1 MLRQRSS
8 ITPSLFHMLGAND
21 PMAKNL
27 VNKEYVFKKSTLFR
41 EFDTCNNFTEH
52 FLNVKIRYFISFG
65 VLEPFKNKEVKSLPK
80 TGTYALKLL
89 ILSQRRGITMDK
101 DQQKG
106 VSPLAKYS
114 SMGVELVLVLCLA
127 AWLGRWLDAQYQVE
141 SGLFTIFLMLFALVG
156 SMYRLI
162 KRLMH
167 EQNKK

>member
-1 MLRQRSS
+1 M
-8 ITPSLFHMLGAND
+8 
-21 PMAKNL
+21 
-27 VNKEYVFKKSTLFR
+27 E
-41 EFDTCNNFTEH
+41 
-52 FLNVKIRYFISFG
+52 
-65 VLEPFKNKEVKSLPK
+65 
-80 TGTYALKLL
+80 
-89 ILSQRRGITMDK
+89 K

-127 AWLGRWLDAQYQVE
+127 AWLGRWLDARYQVE

-167 EQNKK
+167 EQDKK